1 MTTRADAAQMLD
13 ELQQFRRDLHANPE
27 LGLQLPRTQEK
38 VADFLGGLPLDLT
51 AGKRLTSLTAVLRGA
66 RPGPTVLLRGDMD
79 ALPVSE
85 RSGLDFASEN
95 GAMHA
100 CGHDLHTTMLAG
112 AAHLLSGRR
121 EELAGDVVFMFQP
134 GEEGHDGASVMLDE
148 GVLEASGN
156 RPIAAYGLHVM
167 SAGVPAG
174 RFATRGGAMLS
185 ASDAVSVTVRGHGGH
200 GSMPHRA
207 VDPVP
212 IACEMVLALQSMI
225 TRRIDIGDPAVLTV
239 GAIHGGTQN
248 NVIPED
254 VRFEVTVRT
263 FSDDTHAAVREGL
276 FRVCRGIAAA
286 HGAEV
291 DIDWRDLY
299 PVTMNNAAEAEF
311 AATAVAE
318 AVGEENFAWWPRPLS
333 GSEDFSRVLDEIP
346 GAFLMLGASPS
357 GADPATAPNNHSAYA
372 TFDDG
377 VLGDGAA
384 VYAELALRRLA
395 AASA

>member
-1 MTTRADAAQMLD
+1 MTTRADATQMLD
-13 ELQQFRRDLHANPE
+13 ELQRFRRDLHAHPE

-38 VADFLGGLPLDLT
+38 VADFLGGLPLEMT
-51 AGKRLTSLTAVLRGA
+51 PGKQLTSLTAVLHGG

-79 ALPVSE
+79 ALPVAE
-85 RSGLDFASEN
+85 RTGLDFASAT
-95 GAMHA
+95 GDMHA

-112 AAHLLSGRR
+112 AAHLLSARR
-121 EELAGDVVFMFQP
+121 DQLAGDVVFMFQP
-134 GEEGHDGASVMLDE
+134 GEEGYDGARLMVEE
-148 GVLEASGN
+148 GVLEASSS

-167 SAGVPAG
+167 SAAVPAG
-174 RFATRGGAMLS
+174 QFGTRAGAMLS
-185 ASDAVSVTVRGHGGH
+185 ASDAVKVTVRGHGGH
-200 GSMPHRA
+200 GSMPHHA

-239 GAIHGGTQN
+239 GSIHGGTQN

-254 VRFEVTVRT
+254 VTFEVTVRT
-263 FSDDTHAAVREGL
+263 FSGATHEAVRDGL

-286 HGAEV
+286 HGADV
-291 DIDWRDLY
+291 DIDWQDLY

-333 GSEDFSRVLDEIP
+333 GSEDFSRVLDEVP
-346 GAFLMLGASPS
+346 GAFLMLGATPA
-357 GADPATAPNNHSAYA
+357 GADPEKAPNNHSAYA
-372 TFDDG
+372 AFDDS